1 MHPFP
6 DETAH
11 LAEILQKL
19 DAALQEADADVE
31 RIDTDYKNAKRYKI
45 GRAHV

>member
-31 RIDTDYKNAKRYKI
+31 RIDTDYKIPMKCFKTNCY
-45 GRAHV
+45 